1 MQTSEQPGQAAEH
14 LSQEE
19 VKKRLAALQSQP
31 AASAP
36 GKEET
41 PAPPAALQ
49 RYLQAAAVLAYYDPA
64 TIRPLPGAADAA
76 DTEELRNTCLRY
88 LVAYSD
94 MYTDSRQYEAPAGV
108 NEAPQRETAVP
119 AMESNTRVYKV
130 YFTLKDSYRKE
141 ALQSLLQA
149 QKVKDALALNPPDPT
164 DTPAQLQSML
174 RRCLLGE
181 EIVLTSLQL
190 EDLHALCKV
199 VDWLSDLPGLR
210 LPPIAAV
217 RNRIET
223 IEMLTP
229 LKHLTGSYVDGRF
242 QSLFR
247 GRKAELA
254 NLRKYVGV
262 ASPKG
267 LLETVGRIWDNL
279 FSSSKKPLLVF
290 GMGGIGKSTLLAQ
303 FILEHAEA
311 HRKDRFPFVY
321 LDFDRPQLDALQP
334 ETLLIE
340 AARQLSIQY
349 QDVPEIGGAFAA
361 FYRSWNEALAESVGA
376 GSSEAIYL
384 RGAAASVQKELDLD
398 RIEYD
403 FLSLARQMS
412 KLEARPFVIVLDTF
426 EEVQYRG
433 AEYVRQLYNFM
444 VRLREQ
450 HPLVRTIAAGRA
462 PITEMDVLLME
473 LNTLDNEAAT
483 GYLVK
488 AGVANEAEAK
498 RLVSVIGGNPLT
510 LKLAAGLAREF
521 GIADVKQARDQFA
534 TRNIKKMS
542 ELQLQGMLYRRILD
556 HIHVPEV
563 RKLAYPG
570 MVLRRITPDVIRE
583 VLAEPCG
590 LTVPDLATAETLFRQ
605 LKNEVSLVLPSDRDV
620 LRHRP
625 DVRKA
630 MLKLIQ
636 ESEKK
641 DLVPVIHRAAAQ
653 YYQDKESLAERAEE
667 FYHRLSLDE
676 SPRDLEPRWMDGI
689 QNLLLGNLDELPP
702 RAQAYLLGRAGMEGA
717 DLSIWENADMED
729 RYRHTARQA
738 ADLLNAGR
746 AEGALNILEDTLFD
760 KGSEVLTMLKVRAL
774 YQLRREEDAATLAKQ
789 ALGSYY
795 AHDYAPS
802 VAAELQRFATM
813 PEAQAGKVT
822 YGLPPDSL
830 FFPGAGSPDLSPPN
844 FQIRI
849 DEKARDRNDD
859 MQSFSV

>member
-1 MQTSEQPGQAAEH
+1 MQTSEYPGQASEH

-19 VKKRLAALQSQP
+19 VKRRLAALQSLP
-31 AASAP
+31 PVPASA
-36 GKEET
+36 KEDA

-49 RYLQAAAVLAYYDPA
+49 RYVQAAAVLAYYDPA
-64 TIRPLPGAADAA
+64 TFQPLPAAADAGMTA
-76 DTEELRNTCLRY
+76 ELHTACMRY

-94 MYTDSRQYEAPAGV
+94 MYTDSRQYEAPVHHEPA
-108 NEAPQRETAVP
+108 APVQVS
-119 AMESNTRVYKV
+119 MESNARVYKV
-130 YFTLKDSYRKE
+130 YFTLKESYRKA
-141 ALQSLLQA
+141 ALRSLLQA
-149 QKVKDALALNPPDPT
+149 QKVKEALALNPPDPN
-164 DTPAQLQSML
+164 DTRAQLQSML

-190 EDLHALCKV
+190 EDLHALCKAA
-199 VDWLSDLPGLR
+199 DWLSDLPGLR

-229 LKHLTGSYVDGRF
+229 LKHLTGIYVEGSF

-247 GRKAELA
+247 GRKTELA
-254 NLRKYVGV
+254 SLRKYVGV
-262 ASPKG
+262 APPKG
-267 LLETVGRIWDNL
+267 LLESVGRVWDNL

-349 QDVPEIGGAFAA
+349 QDVPEIGGAFAT

-384 RGAAASVQKELDLD
+384 RGAASSVQKELDLD
-398 RIEYD
+398 RIEYE

-488 AGVANEAEAK
+488 AGVANETEAK
-498 RLVSVIGGNPLT
+498 RLVSIIGGNPLT
-510 LKLAAGLAREF
+510 LKLAAGLAREY

-534 TRNIKKMS
+534 TKDIKKIS

-556 HIHVPEV
+556 HIHLPEV

-570 MVLRRITPDVIRE
+570 MVLRRITPAIIRE
-583 VLAEPCG
+583 VLAAPCG
-590 LTVPDLATAETLFRQ
+590 LTVPDLATAEALFRQ

-653 YYQDKESLAERAEE
+653 YYQDKEGLAERAEE

-689 QNLLLGNLDELPP
+689 QNLLLSNLDELPA
-702 RAQAYLLGRAGMEGA
+702 RAQAYLLARAGLEGA
-717 DLSIWENADMED
+717 DLSVWENADMED

-746 AEGALNILEDTLFD
+746 AEGALNVLEDTLFD

-774 YQLRREEDAATLAKQ
+774 YQLRRDGEAISLARQ

-795 AHDYAPS
+795 AHDYSPA
-802 VAAELQRFATM
+802 VAAEFQRFAALEEPPATN
-813 PEAQAGKVT
+813 VT
-822 YGLPPDSL
+822 YGLPPDALL
-830 FFPGAGSPDLSPPN
+830 FPDTQPPNPASAPLPN

-849 DEKARDRNDD
+849 DEENRSRNDD

>member
-1 MQTSEQPGQAAEH
+1 MQTLEEPGQAAEH

-19 VKKRLAALQSQP
+19 IKKRLAALQSQP
-31 AASAP
+31 AAPAP
-36 GKEET
+36 GKEEA
-41 PAPPAALQ
+41 PAPPAALP
-49 RYLQAAAVLAYYDPA
+49 RYVQAAAVLAYYDPA
-64 TIRPLPGAADAA
+64 TIRPLPGTADAA
-76 DTEELRNTCLRY
+76 DTAELRNTCLRY
-88 LVAYSD
+88 LAAYSD
-94 MYTDSRQYEAPAGV
+94 MYTDSRQYEASAVANKGLQH
-108 NEAPQRETAVP
+108 EATAPV
-119 AMESNTRVYKV
+119 MESNTRVYKV
-130 YFTLKDSYRKE
+130 YFTLKDSYRKA

-149 QKVKDALALNPPDPT
+149 QKVKAALALNPSDPT
-164 DTPAQLQSML
+164 GTRAQLQSML

-181 EIVLTSLQL
+181 EIVLTALQL

-199 VDWLSDLPGLR
+199 ADWLSGLPGLR

-229 LKHLTGSYVDGRF
+229 LKHLTGIYVDGSF

-247 GRKAELA
+247 GRKTELA

-262 ASPKG
+262 APPKG
-267 LLETVGRIWDNL
+267 LLETVSRIWDNL
-279 FSSSKKPLLVF
+279 FSSSKNPLLVF

-384 RGAAASVQKELDLD
+384 RSAAASVQKELDLD
-398 RIEYD
+398 RIESE

-412 KLEARPFVIVLDTF
+412 RLEARPFVIVLDTF

-462 PITEMDVLLME
+462 PVIDMDVLLME

-498 RLVSVIGGNPLT
+498 RLVSIIGGNPLT

-521 GIADVKQARDQFA
+521 GIEDVKQARDQFA
-534 TRNIKKMS
+534 TRDVKKIAA
-542 ELQLQGMLYRRILD
+542 LQLQGMLYRRILD

-570 MVLRRITPDVIRE
+570 MVLRRITPAVIRE
-583 VLAEPCG
+583 VLAAPCG
-590 LTVPDLATAETLFRQ
+590 LVVPDLATAETLFRQ
-605 LKNEVSLVLPSDRDV
+605 LKKEVSLVMPSDRDV

-630 MLKLIQ
+630 MLQLIQ

-641 DLVPVIHRAAAQ
+641 DLVPVIHRAAVQ
-653 YYQDKESLAERAEE
+653 YYQDKEGLAERAEE

-689 QNLLLGNLDELPP
+689 QNLLLSNLDELPA

-729 RYRHTARQA
+729 RYRHTARQV

-746 AEGALNILEDTLFD
+746 AEGALNLLPDTLFD

-774 YQLRREEDAATLAKQ
+774 YQLRREDEAAALAKQ

-795 AHDYAPS
+795 AHDYDPS

-813 PEAQAGKVT
+813 PEVQAAKVT

-830 FFPGAGSPDLSPPN
+830 FFPGAEPSNPPPPN

-849 DEKARDRNDD
+849 DVKARDRDDD